1 MCVSFINWFS
11 SDKIVI
17 GRIPDLIYSTI
28 VTLNASTIFHNFHPI
43 SLVHP
48 RTNSSVLP
56 FVAHSLNRAHSLD
69 ALPYIYILNEHLF
82 IERNKFN
89 GIFYQHVSQHF
100 VAVQMCS
107 IEWMCD
113 YDMMFLEQ
121 NEEKDWFR
129 KKMTS
134 SSETVW
140 WLISKLFIRRCL
152 IFASMHKC
160 ARFTVCV
167 CMYVYFFVCVFF
179 FLLSFTN
186 ALIPLS
192 QSCYFDQPA
201 WT

>member
-1 MCVSFINWFS
+1 MLRRFF
-11 SDKIVI
+11 
-17 GRIPDLIYSTI
+17 
-28 VTLNASTIFHNFHPI
+28 TIFIRFLSLILAPIHRFSLLSLTRSIALIRLTLFHI
-43 SLVHP
+43 
-48 RTNSSVLP
+48 
-56 FVAHSLNRAHSLD
+56 
-69 ALPYIYILNEHLF
+69 YIYILNEHLF

-89 GIFYQHVSQHF
+89 GIFHQHVSQHF